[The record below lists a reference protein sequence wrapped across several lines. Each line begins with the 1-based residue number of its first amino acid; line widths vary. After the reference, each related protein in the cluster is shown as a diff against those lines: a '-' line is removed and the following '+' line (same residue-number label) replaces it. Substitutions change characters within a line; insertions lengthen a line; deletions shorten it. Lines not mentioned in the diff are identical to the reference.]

1 MDDKVFRGILLQ
13 QINQVELLS
22 PLISKDI
29 FLHKFYVKKVPNTLK
44 KYLNTEKH
52 SILIRCKKWTDVL
65 QSEKIT
71 KDTFDKFLVTFK
83 FHKK

>member
-1 MDDKVFRGILLQ
+1 MYILNILYLVYYNRLKPSANLDDKVFRGILLQ

-29 FLHKFYVKKVPNTLK
+29 FLHKFYVKNVPNTLK

-52 SILIRCKKWTDVL
+52 SILIRCKK
-65 QSEKIT
+65 
-71 KDTFDKFLVTFK
+71 
-83 FHKK
+83 